1 MGGRVVPEPVGGCA
15 TWHLQHGDHRSD
27 RRPRRGAVGDPVV
40 LMPPLPGP
48 VMLNDYSEPQ
58 VDATATSLF
67 QTALHDQEG
76 FPSPA
81 LEYVTAATVG
91 SPIAVPD
98 SGTITITNGDVV
110 GCRTATSPSSPPAG
124 TPCRATPRPTSG
136 AGAHGRRRGGARR
149 HRGERRV
156 GHSGRAGRGLGVGLR
171 RRRGGRVP

>member
-1 MGGRVVPEPVGGCA
+1 MNSTTAKSQHAPDLAALPDGRVTAVWADGSFLSPSGAVPPGTYNTGITGA
-15 TWHLQHGDHRSD
+15 TVASD
-27 RRPRRGAVGDPVV
+27 GVSVGDPVV
-40 LMPPLPGP
+40 LMRPLPGP

-98 SGTITITNGDVV
+98 SGTIAITNGDVV
-110 GCRTATSPSSPPAG
+110 GLSNGNVAVVTAG
-124 TPCRATPRPTSG
+124 RTPCRAPPRPTSG
-136 AGAHGRRRGGARR
+136 CRCSRPPAWWRTA
-149 HRGERRV
+149 
-156 GHSGRAGRGLGVGLR
+156 
-171 RRRGGRVP
+171 PPW